1 MCITFDIRIEELSPK
16 LLASVARLPA
26 HLLRHGHGELAA
38 HRSVMEILVQILLEQ
53 IYAYLSK
60 YRYLPGAGEDVEPVL
75 EELEGDEDGS
85 AAEDVGARAH
95 AAHPEDGDL
104 PLEVQLTWTKY
115 NNV

>member
-1 MCITFDIRIEELSPK
+1 MLTSFVNSP
-16 LLASVARLPA
+16 
-26 HLLRHGHGELAA
+26 
-38 HRSVMEILVQILLEQ
+38 LLEQ

-75 EELEGDEDGS
+75 EELEGDEDWS

-104 PLEVQLTWTKY
+104 PLEVQLSWTKY